1 MAKQSRTAPVR
12 RSPKAARPTRAV
24 PTGPERPVAAV
35 CAAVLGV
42 LVTAEVLYLTWL
54 LAEPDADLVGV
65 PGWLIAVLVVVALW
79 PLAGAVLVVL
89 GRWPGWAVL
98 VSGSVLPLLGL
109 LAVAVLFGSLG
120 AGSAT
125 WWAVLLAVGPL
136 AAVVLGAQRSVR
148 VWTARARTTGR

>member
-12 RSPKAARPTRAV
+12 RSPKAAPRARPVAAT
-24 PTGPERPVAAV
+24 PERPVAAV

-42 LVTAEVLYLTWL
+42 LVAAEVLYLTWL
-54 LAEPDADLVGV
+54 LAEPDADLVAV
-65 PGWLIAVLVVVALW
+65 PGWLIGVLVVVALW
-79 PLAGAVLVVL
+79 PLAGAALVLL

-98 VSGSVLPLLGL
+98 VTGSVLPLLGL
-109 LAVAVLFGSLG
+109 LAVAALFGSLG

-136 AAVVLGAQRSVR
+136 GGVVLGAQRAVR
-148 VWTARARTTGR
+148 SWTARGRTTGR

>member
-1 MAKQSRTAPVR
+1 V
-12 RSPKAARPTRAV
+12 AATS
-24 PTGPERPVAAV
+24 ERPVAAV

-42 LVTAEVLYLTWL
+42 LVAVEVLYLTWL
-54 LAEPDADLVGV
+54 LAAPDADLVAV
-65 PGWLIAVLVVVALW
+65 PGWLIGVLVVVALW
-79 PLAGAVLVVL
+79 PLAGAVLVLL

-98 VSGSVLPLLGL
+98 VTGSVLPLLAL

-136 AAVVLGAQRSVR
+136 AAVSLGAQRSVR
-148 VWTARARTTGR
+148 AWTARGRTDRGRTDRGRSDRGGGRPGRAARGS

>member
-12 RSPKAARPTRAV
+12 RSPKAARPQRPVTPVA
-24 PTGPERPVAAV
+24 ERPVAAV
-35 CAAVLGV
+35 CAAVFGV
-42 LVTAEVLYLTWL
+42 LVAAEVLYLTWL

-65 PGWLIAVLVVVALW
+65 PGWLVGVLVAVALW

-89 GRWPGWAVL
+89 GRRWGWAVL
-98 VSGSVLPLLGL
+98 VTGSLLPLLGL

-120 AGSAT
+120 AGTAT

-136 AAVVLGAQRSVR
+136 GGLVLGAQRSVR
-148 VWTARARTTGR
+148 EWTGR